1 MSTVRVTYFDRGVV
15 ERALDEYVR
24 SLVARHADVEEII
37 LFGSLVAGTP
47 VPGSDVDLLLVLS
60 RSNRGFLDRIPEF
73 LPTGFPVDVDV
84 FPYTREEVD
93 RMTAEGNRYG
103 VAVHTWGTT
112 VNNGGTRITSDV
124 FDNIVLW
131 AGQAP

>member
-1 MSTVRVTYFDRGVV
+1 MSTVRVTYFDRGAV

-47 VPGSDVDLLLVLS
+47 VPGSDVDLLLVLT
-60 RSNRGFLDRIPEF
+60 RSNRGFLDRMPEF

-93 RMTAEGNRYG
+93 RMTAEGNRFVQG
-103 VAVHTWGTT
+103 VLREGRTLY
-112 VNNGGTRITSDV
+112 RR
-124 FDNIVLW
+124 
-131 AGQAP
+131 